1 MTTTAALDLIARL
14 TAAKLPPTSIEQQRV
29 GYIAYL
35 KVGTLPDAQ
44 ATVANRLQKAGL
56 RLREYG
62 TDILGKR
69 EYVRFEQYPQFPL
82 MGNEEHKNALLH
94 EW

>member
-1 MTTTAALDLIARL
+1 MTTAAELSLIERL
-14 TAAKLPPTSIEQQRV
+14 IAAKLPPTSIEAQRH

-35 KVGTLPDAQ
+35 RVGTLPDSQ
-44 ATVANRLQKAGL
+44 STVTARLERVGL

-69 EYVRFEQYPQFPL
+69 EYVRFTE
-82 MGNEEHKNALLH
+82 
-94 EW
+94 